1 MSIYTAFSLVLL
13 IFNTEFDFSHLLLV
27 NESIYECN
35 NTTQRCGCS
44 VPSSILFRTPRIL
57 GGERVIAHQT
67 WPWMVSLRRWGHHIC
82 GGVIISSF
90 FILTAAHC
98 VPSTGLAVAI
108 GIIQQSNLT
117 ANDPRIRAI
126 TKVYLHSNYSSET
139 MSNDL
144 ALLRL
149 EKRIRHRYLIKICL
163 PVKSDAVAI
172 DSEVIAIG
180 FGHERKVSV
189 RSSDYLRQVQ
199 LRILSPTSSACKD
212 ELTDPSTQI
221 CAGLETSDKGR

>member
-1 MSIYTAFSLVLL
+1 ML
-13 IFNTEFDFSHLLLV
+13 NTELSHSLFV
-27 NESIYECN
+27 NQSTYECN
-35 NTTQRCGCS
+35 NTTERCGCS
-44 VPSSILFRTPRIL
+44 IASSTLFRTRRIL
-57 GGERVIAHQT
+57 GGERVTIHQT

-98 VPSTGLAVAI
+98 IPSTGLAVAI

-126 TKVYLHSNYSSET
+126 TKVYLHSNYSDQT
-139 MSNDL
+139 MLNDL

-149 EKRIRHRYLIKICL
+149 EQRIRHRYLIKICL
-163 PVKSDAVAI
+163 PVKSDPLPV
-172 DSEVIAIG
+172 DSDVIAIG
-180 FGHERKVSV
+180 FGHEKKFSI
-189 RSSDYLRQVQ
+189 RSSDYLRQVK

-212 ELTDPSTQI
+212 ELTDPPTQI
-221 CAGLETSDKGR
+221 CAGLERANIGQ